1 MTVEKLLSLLVLK
14 GTPTIKVN
22 GIPYILSSVT
32 REDGSGHK
40 FILGLVRHGVET
52 KIFVNCKKG

>member
-1 MTVEKLLSLLVLK
+1 MKVETLFGLLTKK
-14 GTPTIKVN
+14 GTATINVN

-40 FILGLVRHGVET
+40 FILGLVRHG
-52 KIFVNCKKG
+52 KKLELFIDCEK